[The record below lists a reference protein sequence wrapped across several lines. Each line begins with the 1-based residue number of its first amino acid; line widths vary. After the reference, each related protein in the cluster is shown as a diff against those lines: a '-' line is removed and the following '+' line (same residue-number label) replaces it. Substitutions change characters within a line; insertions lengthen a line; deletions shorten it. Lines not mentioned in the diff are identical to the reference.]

1 MSKVNKETGNP
12 QINTTRDSFND
23 NVQKLSILGKTKKV
37 QWGDMR
43 RYRTIK
49 KLRGGAAGSSPGS

>member
-37 QWGDMR
+37 QWDDMR
-43 RYRTIK
+43 RYRTI
-49 KLRGGAAGSSPGS
+49 

>member
-1 MSKVNKETGNP
+1 MLKVNKETGNP

-37 QWGDMR
+37 QWGGMR
-43 RYRTIK
+43 RYRTI
-49 KLRGGAAGSSPGS
+49 

>member
-1 MSKVNKETGNP
+1 MPKISKETGNP

-43 RYRTIK
+43 RYRTI
-49 KLRGGAAGSSPGS
+49 

>member
-1 MSKVNKETGNP
+1 MSKVSKETGNP

-37 QWGDMR
+37 PWGDMR
-43 RYRTIK
+43 RDRTI
-49 KLRGGAAGSSPGS
+49 